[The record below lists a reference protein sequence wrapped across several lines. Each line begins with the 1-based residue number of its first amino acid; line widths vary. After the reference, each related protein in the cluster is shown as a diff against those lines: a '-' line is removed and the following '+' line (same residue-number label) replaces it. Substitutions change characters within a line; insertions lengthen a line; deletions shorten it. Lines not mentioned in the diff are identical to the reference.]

1 MNCKNLEEKE
11 AGFPVYG
18 FYGGIF
24 SGFVGNDLYHSR
36 NQLRFPVG
44 FPVLRSFDIKS
55 IKEKNKGR
63 VVWFL

>member
-44 FPVLRSFDIKS
+44 FPVLRSFDGIAGIYFPS
-55 IKEKNKGR
+55 RII
-63 VVWFL
+63 F